1 MCGNRLQ
8 FYLGHLGMA
17 HMKETGYFPEKRECS
32 DKERNMAVGLCH
44 SDKKSVCRNLQYN
57 ENVNMPDSPGWK
69 WVQTVQTET
78 ADRYLIRLKSR
89 EEGRARKTYRVEVK
103 EDTVDAKSAPNV
115 TQIVLLL
122 LLLPLLGII
131 FAGLRYSLT
140 SLNPQDDLQL
150 VLILTVIAAI
160 LGLRIWL
167 IQRKADK
174 TLRYFLMTRIINAPG
189 NRNGAYAGA
198 AQRTADQTWGRTAY
212 AEDAAYAGDAA
223 CAGEDI
229 AGSVEMEEPEERV
242 WVAEWHLSEAYRRY
256 SRLQAIPLAALALG
270 GIIFLYAIAYR
281 FNTSHDTA
289 RTMLLMGE
297 AGLYMTLL
305 ALLSKVMQ
313 YRYLKKAKAQAKR
326 YHARIARV
334 ITTGKNGA
342 TKYYLYEFMDELGRK
357 CEARAMYPVRQANV
371 GNVQDMVGGKADI
384 WFDGAH
390 LPYAFSEKDGAPDIQ
405 MKLWNLIAGT
415 VAAVVVIA
423 LMFVYAGNHYVA
435 YNQDADS
442 LLISYD
448 SQKAESD
455 LTFED
460 VKDDPT
466 VRWIIDAYA
475 IYVPFENGEYGELG
489 GHSREDWDQEQVK
502 EYLSDWWG
510 ITSRA
515 TATRTISQMLKKGTR
530 ASYRH
535 AFETYLKKGY
545 LSMDEDGYVD
555 IISIS
560 EIPEDEQCRTWV
572 CYDAYGHLDT
582 RGVDAWDYVRIMRI
596 TGLCYQCGYISLEE
610 CLDQCLP
617 IAQRLQK
624 EYGSFEE
631 IFESYIYGYQFWKND
646 SDDDRIYFYR
656 RAAGE
661 AVENIQSEYNT
672 ELVKDWE

>member
-1 MCGNRLQ
+1 
-8 FYLGHLGMA
+8 
-17 HMKETGYFPEKRECS
+17 
-32 DKERNMAVGLCH
+32 MAVGLCH
-44 SDKKSVCRNLQYN
+44 SDKKAVCRNLQYS

-69 WVQTVQTET
+69 WVQTVQTEA

-150 VLILTVIAAI
+150 VLIFTVIAAI

-198 AQRTADQTWGRTAY
+198 AQRTANQTWGRTAY
-212 AEDAAYAGDAA
+212 AENGAYAEDAAY
-223 CAGEDI
+223 AGEDI

-305 ALLSKVMQ
+305 ALLSKVME

-342 TKYYLYEFMDELGRK
+342 TKYYLYEFMDELGRR
-357 CEARAMYPVRQANV
+357 CEVRAMYPVRQANV

-405 MKLWNLIAGT
+405 MKLRNLIAGT
-415 VAAVVVIA
+415 AAAVVVVA
-423 LMFVYAGNHYVA
+423 LMFVYAGTHYVA

-545 LSMDEDGYVD
+545 LSMDENGYVD

>member
-1 MCGNRLQ
+1 
-8 FYLGHLGMA
+8 
-17 HMKETGYFPEKRECS
+17 
-32 DKERNMAVGLCH
+32 MAVGLCH

-69 WVQTVQTET
+69 WVQTVQTEA

-89 EEGRARKTYRVEVK
+89 EEGRTRKTYCVEVK
-103 EDTVDAKSAPNV
+103 EDAVNAKSAPNV
-115 TQIVLLL
+115 EQIVFLL

-150 VLILTVIAAI
+150 VLILTVIAGI

-198 AQRTADQTWGRTAY
+198 AQRTANQTWGRTACAEDPASAGTPY
-212 AEDAAYAGDAA
+212 AEVAEYAGDAA
-223 CAGEDI
+223 CAGADI

-405 MKLWNLIAGT
+405 MKLRNLIAGT

>member
-1 MCGNRLQ
+1 
-8 FYLGHLGMA
+8 
-17 HMKETGYFPEKRECS
+17 
-32 DKERNMAVGLCH
+32 MAVGLCH
-44 SDKKSVCRNLQYN
+44 SDKKAVCRNLQYS

-69 WVQTVQTET
+69 WVQTVQTEA

-103 EDTVDAKSAPNV
+103 EDAVNAKSAPNV

-198 AQRTADQTWGRTAY
+198 AQRTANQTWGRTAY
-212 AEDAAYAGDAA
+212 AEDTAYAGDAA
-223 CAGEDI
+223 YAGEDI

-305 ALLSKVMQ
+305 ALLSKVME

-357 CEARAMYPVRQANV
+357 CEVRAMYPVRQANV

-405 MKLWNLIAGT
+405 MKLRNLIAGT
-415 VAAVVVIA
+415 AAAVVVVA
-423 LMFVYAGNHYVA
+423 LMFVYAGTHYVA

-448 SQKAESD
+448 SKKAESD

-545 LSMDEDGYVD
+545 LSMDENGYVD

>member
-1 MCGNRLQ
+1 
-8 FYLGHLGMA
+8 
-17 HMKETGYFPEKRECS
+17 
-32 DKERNMAVGLCH
+32 MAVGLCH

-69 WVQTVQTET
+69 WVQTVQTEA

-89 EEGRARKTYRVEVK
+89 EEGRTRKTYRVEVK

-174 TLRYFLMTRIINAPG
+174 TLRYFLMTRIINVPG

-198 AQRTADQTWGRTAY
+198 AQRAASRNMTAY
-212 AEDAAYAGDAA
+212 AAGAAIDAGDAA
-223 CAGEDI
+223 EQ
-229 AGSVEMEEPEERV
+229 EESGQPEEYV
-242 WVAEWHLSEAYRRY
+242 WTAEWHPSEAYRRY

-305 ALLSKVMQ
+305 ALLSKVME

-357 CEARAMYPVRQANV
+357 CEVRAMYPVRQANV

-405 MKLWNLIAGT
+405 MKLRNLIAGT
-415 VAAVVVIA
+415 AAAVVVVA
-423 LMFVYAGNHYVA
+423 LMFVYAGTHYVA
-435 YNQDADS
+435 YNQDAGS

-448 SQKAESD
+448 SQKAESE

-460 VKDDPT
+460 VRDNPT

-489 GHSREDWDQEQVK
+489 GHSLNDWDQEQVK

-545 LSMDEDGYVD
+545 LSMDENGYVD

>member
-1 MCGNRLQ
+1 MRREIGT
-8 FYLGHLGMA
+8 GHMRVSRSAQQTRPGDGR
-17 HMKETGYFPEKRECS
+17 HMQKTR
-32 DKERNMAVGLCH
+32 H
-44 SDKKSVCRNLQYN
+44 
-57 ENVNMPDSPGWK
+57 MPG
-69 WVQTVQTET
+69 
-78 ADRYLIRLKSR
+78 
-89 EEGRARKTYRVEVK
+89 
-103 EDTVDAKSAPNV
+103 
-115 TQIVLLL
+115 
-122 LLLPLLGII
+122 
-131 FAGLRYSLT
+131 
-140 SLNPQDDLQL
+140 
-150 VLILTVIAAI
+150 
-160 LGLRIWL
+160 
-167 IQRKADK
+167 
-174 TLRYFLMTRIINAPG
+174 
-189 NRNGAYAGA
+189 
-198 AQRTADQTWGRTAY
+198 
-212 AEDAAYAGDAA
+212 DAAY
-223 CAGEDI
+223 AGEDI

-305 ALLSKVMQ
+305 ALLSKVME
-313 YRYLKKAKAQAKR
+313 YRYLKKAKARAKR
-326 YHARIARV
+326 YHAKIVRV

-342 TKYYLYEFMDELGRK
+342 TKYYLYEFMDELGRR
-357 CEARAMYPVRQANV
+357 CEVRAMYPVRQANV

-405 MKLWNLIAGT
+405 MKLRNLIAGT
-415 VAAVVVIA
+415 AAAVVVVA
-423 LMFVYAGNHYVA
+423 LMFVYAGTHYVA

-545 LSMDEDGYVD
+545 LSMDENGYVD

-646 SDDDRIYFYR
+646 SDDDRIYFYW

>member
-1 MCGNRLQ
+1 
-8 FYLGHLGMA
+8 
-17 HMKETGYFPEKRECS
+17 
-32 DKERNMAVGLCH
+32 MAVGLCH
-44 SDKKSVCRNLQYN
+44 SDKKAVCRNLQYS

-198 AQRTADQTWGRTAY
+198 AQRTAPQTRPGDGRHMQKTRHMPGTQHTQ
-212 AEDAAYAGDAA
+212 EKTLP
-223 CAGEDI
+223 
-229 AGSVEMEEPEERV
+229 VRWRWEEPEERV

-405 MKLWNLIAGT
+405 MKLRNLIAGT

>member
-1 MCGNRLQ
+1 
-8 FYLGHLGMA
+8 
-17 HMKETGYFPEKRECS
+17 
-32 DKERNMAVGLCH
+32 MAVGLCH
-44 SDKKSVCRNLQYN
+44 SDKKAVCRNLQYS

-69 WVQTVQTET
+69 WVQTVQTEA

-150 VLILTVIAAI
+150 VLIFTVIAAI

-198 AQRTADQTWGRTAY
+198 AQRTANQTWGRTTYAENGAY
-212 AEDAAYAGDAA
+212 AEDAAY
-223 CAGEDI
+223 AGEDI

-305 ALLSKVMQ
+305 ALLSKVME

-326 YHARIARV
+326 YHARIVRV

-342 TKYYLYEFMDELGRK
+342 TKYYLYEFMDELGRR
-357 CEARAMYPVRQANV
+357 CEVRAMYPVRQANV

-405 MKLWNLIAGT
+405 MKLRDLIAGT
-415 VAAVVVIA
+415 AAAVVVVA
-423 LMFVYAGNHYVA
+423 LMFVYAGTHYVA

-545 LSMDEDGYVD
+545 LSMDENGYVD

>member
-8 FYLGHLGMA
+8 FYLGHLGMTYT
-17 HMKETGYFPEKRECS
+17 KETGYFPEKRECS
-32 DKERNMAVGLCH
+32 DKARNMAVGLCH
-44 SDKKSVCRNLQYN
+44 RDKKSVCRNLQYN

-69 WVQTVQTET
+69 WVQTVQTEA

-89 EEGRARKTYRVEVK
+89 EEGRTRKTYRVEVK

-174 TLRYFLMTRIINAPG
+174 TLRYFLMTRIINVPG

-198 AQRTADQTWGRTAY
+198 AQRAASRNMTAY
-212 AEDAAYAGDAA
+212 AAGAAIDAGDAA
-223 CAGEDI
+223 EQ
-229 AGSVEMEEPEERV
+229 EESGQPEEYV
-242 WVAEWHLSEAYRRY
+242 WTAEWHPSEAYRRY

-305 ALLSKVMQ
+305 ALLSKVME

-326 YHARIARV
+326 YHAKIARV

-384 WFDGAH
+384 WFDGVH
-390 LPYAFSEKDGAPDIQ
+390 LPYAFSEKDGVPDIQ
-405 MKLWNLIAGT
+405 IKLRNLIAGT
-415 VAAVVVIA
+415 AAAVVVVA
-423 LMFVYAGNHYVA
+423 LMFVYAGTHYVA
-435 YNQDADS
+435 YNQDAGS

-448 SQKAESD
+448 SQKAESE

-460 VKDDPT
+460 VRDNPT

-475 IYVPFENGEYGELG
+475 IYVPFESGEYGELG
-489 GHSREDWDQEQVK
+489 GHSLNDWDQEQVK

-545 LSMDEDGYVD
+545 LSMDENGYVD

>member
-1 MCGNRLQ
+1 
-8 FYLGHLGMA
+8 
-17 HMKETGYFPEKRECS
+17 
-32 DKERNMAVGLCH
+32 MAVGLCH
-44 SDKKSVCRNLQYN
+44 SDKKAVCRNLQYS

-69 WVQTVQTET
+69 WVQTVQTEA

-150 VLILTVIAAI
+150 VLIFTVIAAI

-198 AQRTADQTWGRTAY
+198 AQRTANQTWGRTTYAENGAY
-212 AEDAAYAGDAA
+212 AEDAAY
-223 CAGEDI
+223 AGEDI

-305 ALLSKVMQ
+305 ALLSKVME

-326 YHARIARV
+326 YHARIVRV

-342 TKYYLYEFMDELGRK
+342 TKYYLYEFMDELGRR
-357 CEARAMYPVRQANV
+357 CEVRAMYPVRQANV

-405 MKLWNLIAGT
+405 MKLRNLIAGT
-415 VAAVVVIA
+415 VAAVVVVA
-423 LMFVYAGNHYVA
+423 LMFVYAGTHYVA

-545 LSMDEDGYVD
+545 LSMDENGYVD

>member
-1 MCGNRLQ
+1 
-8 FYLGHLGMA
+8 
-17 HMKETGYFPEKRECS
+17 
-32 DKERNMAVGLCH
+32 MAVGLCH

-69 WVQTVQTET
+69 WVQTVQTEA

-150 VLILTVIAAI
+150 VLIFTVIAAI

-198 AQRTADQTWGRTAY
+198 AQRTANQTWGRTAY
-212 AEDAAYAGDAA
+212 AENGAYAEDAAY
-223 CAGEDI
+223 AGEDI

-305 ALLSKVMQ
+305 ALLSKVME

-342 TKYYLYEFMDELGRK
+342 TKYYLYEFMDELGRR
-357 CEARAMYPVRQANV
+357 CEVRAMYPVRQANV

-405 MKLWNLIAGT
+405 MKLRNLIAGT
-415 VAAVVVIA
+415 AAAVVVVA
-423 LMFVYAGNHYVA
+423 LMFVYAGTHYVA

-545 LSMDEDGYVD
+545 LSMDENGYVD

>member
-1 MCGNRLQ
+1 
-8 FYLGHLGMA
+8 
-17 HMKETGYFPEKRECS
+17 
-32 DKERNMAVGLCH
+32 MAVGLCH
-44 SDKKSVCRNLQYN
+44 SDKKAVCRNLQYN

-69 WVQTVQTET
+69 WVQTVQTEA

-140 SLNPQDDLQL
+140 AESPQDDLQL
-150 VLILTVIAAI
+150 VLIFTVIAAI

-198 AQRTADQTWGRTAY
+198 AQRTANQTWRRTAY
-212 AEDAAYAGDAA
+212 A
-223 CAGEDI
+223 GEDT
-229 AGSVEMEEPEERV
+229 AGLAEMEEPEERV

-305 ALLSKVMQ
+305 ALLSKVME

-342 TKYYLYEFMDELGRK
+342 TKYYLYEFMDELGRR
-357 CEARAMYPVRQANV
+357 CEVRAMYPVRQANV

-405 MKLWNLIAGT
+405 MKLRNLIAGT

-489 GHSREDWDQEQVK
+489 GHSLNDWDQEQVK

-545 LSMDEDGYVD
+545 LSMDENGYVD

>member
-1 MCGNRLQ
+1 
-8 FYLGHLGMA
+8 
-17 HMKETGYFPEKRECS
+17 
-32 DKERNMAVGLCH
+32 MAVGLCH
-44 SDKKSVCRNLQYN
+44 SDKKAVCRNLQYS

-69 WVQTVQTET
+69 WVQTVQTEA

-150 VLILTVIAAI
+150 VLIFTVIAAI

-198 AQRTADQTWGRTAY
+198 AQRTANQTWGRTTYAENGAY
-212 AEDAAYAGDAA
+212 AEDAAY
-223 CAGEDI
+223 AGEDI

-305 ALLSKVMQ
+305 ALLSKVME

-326 YHARIARV
+326 YHARIVRV

-342 TKYYLYEFMDELGRK
+342 TKYYLYEFMDELGRR
-357 CEARAMYPVRQANV
+357 CEVRAMYPVRQANV

-405 MKLWNLIAGT
+405 MKLRNLIAGT
-415 VAAVVVIA
+415 AAAVVVVA
-423 LMFVYAGNHYVA
+423 LMFVYAGTHYVA

-545 LSMDEDGYVD
+545 LSMDENGYVD

>member
-1 MCGNRLQ
+1 
-8 FYLGHLGMA
+8 
-17 HMKETGYFPEKRECS
+17 
-32 DKERNMAVGLCH
+32 MAVGLCH

-69 WVQTVQTET
+69 WVQTVQTEA

-89 EEGRARKTYRVEVK
+89 EEGRTRKTYRVEVK

-174 TLRYFLMTRIINAPG
+174 TLRYFLMTRIINVPG

-198 AQRTADQTWGRTAY
+198 AQRAASRNMTAY
-212 AEDAAYAGDAA
+212 AAGAAIDAGDAA
-223 CAGEDI
+223 EQ
-229 AGSVEMEEPEERV
+229 EESGQPEEYV
-242 WVAEWHLSEAYRRY
+242 WTAEWHPSEAYRRY

-305 ALLSKVMQ
+305 ALLSKVME

-357 CEARAMYPVRQANV
+357 CEVRAMYPVRQANV

-405 MKLWNLIAGT
+405 MKLRNLIAGT
-415 VAAVVVIA
+415 AAAVVVVA
-423 LMFVYAGNHYVA
+423 LMFVYAGTHYVA
-435 YNQDADS
+435 YNQDAGS

-448 SQKAESD
+448 SQKAESE

-460 VKDDPT
+460 VRDNPT

-475 IYVPFENGEYGELG
+475 IYVPFESGEYGELG
-489 GHSREDWDQEQVK
+489 GHSLNDWDQEQVK

-545 LSMDEDGYVD
+545 LSMDENGYVD

>member
-1 MCGNRLQ
+1 
-8 FYLGHLGMA
+8 
-17 HMKETGYFPEKRECS
+17 
-32 DKERNMAVGLCH
+32 MAVGLCH
-44 SDKKSVCRNLQYN
+44 SDKKAVCRNLQYS

-69 WVQTVQTET
+69 WVQTVQTEA

-150 VLILTVIAAI
+150 VLIFTVIAAI

-198 AQRTADQTWGRTAY
+198 AQRTANQTWGRTAY
-212 AEDAAYAGDAA
+212 AENGAYAGDAA
-223 CAGEDI
+223 YAGEDI

-305 ALLSKVMQ
+305 ALLSKVME

-342 TKYYLYEFMDELGRK
+342 TKYYLYEFMDELGRR
-357 CEARAMYPVRQANV
+357 CEVRAMYPVRQANV

-405 MKLWNLIAGT
+405 MKLRNLIAGT
-415 VAAVVVIA
+415 AAAVVVVA
-423 LMFVYAGNHYVA
+423 LMFVYAGTHYVA

-545 LSMDEDGYVD
+545 LSMDENGYVD

>member
-1 MCGNRLQ
+1 
-8 FYLGHLGMA
+8 
-17 HMKETGYFPEKRECS
+17 
-32 DKERNMAVGLCH
+32 MAVGLCH

-122 LLLPLLGII
+122 LLLPLFGII

-198 AQRTADQTWGRTAY
+198 AQRTANQTWGRTAY
-212 AEDAAYAGDAA
+212 AEDAAYAGDVAY
-223 CAGEDI
+223 AGEDI

-405 MKLWNLIAGT
+405 MKLRNLIAGT

>member
-1 MCGNRLQ
+1 
-8 FYLGHLGMA
+8 
-17 HMKETGYFPEKRECS
+17 
-32 DKERNMAVGLCH
+32 MAVGLCH
-44 SDKKSVCRNLQYN
+44 SDKKAVCRNLQYS

-69 WVQTVQTET
+69 WVQTVQTEA

-198 AQRTADQTWGRTAY
+198 AQRTANQTWGRTAY
-212 AEDAAYAGDAA
+212 AEDGTYAGDAA
-223 CAGEDI
+223 YAGEDI

-305 ALLSKVMQ
+305 ALLSKVME

-371 GNVQDMVGGKADI
+371 GHVQDMVGGKADI

-405 MKLWNLIAGT
+405 MKLRNLIAGT

-475 IYVPFENGEYGELG
+475 IYVPFESGEYGELG
-489 GHSREDWDQEQVK
+489 GHSLNDWDQEQVK

-545 LSMDEDGYVD
+545 LSMDENGYVD

>member
-1 MCGNRLQ
+1 
-8 FYLGHLGMA
+8 
-17 HMKETGYFPEKRECS
+17 
-32 DKERNMAVGLCH
+32 MAVGLCH
-44 SDKKSVCRNLQYN
+44 SDKKAVCRNLQYS

-69 WVQTVQTET
+69 WVQTVQTEA

-198 AQRTADQTWGRTAY
+198 AQRTANQTWGRTAY
-212 AEDAAYAGDAA
+212 AEDGAYAGDAA
-223 CAGEDI
+223 YAGEDI

-305 ALLSKVMQ
+305 ALLSKVME

-357 CEARAMYPVRQANV
+357 CEVRAMYPVRQANV

-405 MKLWNLIAGT
+405 MKLRNLIAGT

-475 IYVPFENGEYGELG
+475 IYVPFESGEYGELG
-489 GHSREDWDQEQVK
+489 GHSLNDWDQEQVK

-545 LSMDEDGYVD
+545 LSMDENGYVD

-596 TGLCYQCGYISLEE
+596 TGLCYQCGYISLQE

>member
-1 MCGNRLQ
+1 
-8 FYLGHLGMA
+8 
-17 HMKETGYFPEKRECS
+17 
-32 DKERNMAVGLCH
+32 MAVGLCH
-44 SDKKSVCRNLQYN
+44 SDKKAVCRNLQYN

-69 WVQTVQTET
+69 WVQTVQTEA

-103 EDTVDAKSAPNV
+103 EDAVNAKSAPNV
-115 TQIVLLL
+115 EQIVLLL

-140 SLNPQDDLQL
+140 AENPQDDLQL
-150 VLILTVIAAI
+150 VLILTVIAGI

-174 TLRYFLMTRIINAPG
+174 TLRYFLMTQIINAPG

-212 AEDAAYAGDAA
+212 AQDAAYADGAA
-223 CAGEDI
+223 YADEGI
-229 AGSVEMEEPEERV
+229 AGSAEMEEPEERV
-242 WVAEWHLSEAYRRY
+242 WVAEWHLSETYRRY

-297 AGLYMTLL
+297 AGLYVTLL
-305 ALLSKVMQ
+305 LLLSKVIE
-313 YRYLKKAKAQAKR
+313 YRYLKKVRAQAKR
-326 YHARIARV
+326 YHAKIARV

-342 TKYYLYEFMDELGRK
+342 NSYYLYEFVDELGRK
-357 CEARAMYPVRQANV
+357 CEVRAMYPVRPANAA
-371 GNVQDMVGGKADI
+371 NVQDMAGGEADI
-384 WFDGAH
+384 WFDVEH
-390 LPYAFSEKDGAPDIQ
+390 FPYAFSEKDGAPEIRLALRS
-405 MKLWNLIAGT
+405 MIAGT
-415 VAAVVVIA
+415 AVAAAVIA
-423 LMFVYAGNHYVA
+423 LVFAYGGSHYVA

-442 LLISYD
+442 LLMSYD
-448 SQKAESD
+448 SKKAESD

-460 VKDDPT
+460 VRDNPT

-475 IYVPFENGEYGELG
+475 IYVPFESGEYGELG
-489 GHSREDWDQEQVK
+489 GHSQKDWDQEQVK

-545 LSMDEDGYVD
+545 LSMDENGYVD

>member
-1 MCGNRLQ
+1 
-8 FYLGHLGMA
+8 
-17 HMKETGYFPEKRECS
+17 
-32 DKERNMAVGLCH
+32 MAVGLCH

-198 AQRTADQTWGRTAY
+198 AQRTANQTWGRTAY
-212 AEDAAYAGDAA
+212 AEDGAYAGDAA
-223 CAGEDI
+223 YAGEDI

-305 ALLSKVMQ
+305 ALLSKVME

-405 MKLWNLIAGT
+405 MKLRNLIAGT

>member
-1 MCGNRLQ
+1 
-8 FYLGHLGMA
+8 
-17 HMKETGYFPEKRECS
+17 
-32 DKERNMAVGLCH
+32 MAVGLCH
-44 SDKKSVCRNLQYN
+44 SDKKAVCRNLQYS

-69 WVQTVQTET
+69 WVQTVQTEA

-150 VLILTVIAAI
+150 VLIFTVIAAI

-198 AQRTADQTWGRTAY
+198 AQRTANQTWGRTAY
-212 AEDAAYAGDAA
+212 AENGAYAEDAAY
-223 CAGEDI
+223 AGEDI

-305 ALLSKVMQ
+305 ALLSKVME

-342 TKYYLYEFMDELGRK
+342 TKYYLYEFMNELGRR
-357 CEARAMYPVRQANV
+357 CEVRAMYPVRQANV

-405 MKLWNLIAGT
+405 MKLRNLIAGT
-415 VAAVVVIA
+415 AAAVVVVA
-423 LMFVYAGNHYVA
+423 LMFVYAGTHYVA

-545 LSMDEDGYVD
+545 LSMDENGYVD

>member
-1 MCGNRLQ
+1 
-8 FYLGHLGMA
+8 
-17 HMKETGYFPEKRECS
+17 
-32 DKERNMAVGLCH
+32 MAVGLCH
-44 SDKKSVCRNLQYN
+44 SDKKMVCRNLQYS

-69 WVQTVQTET
+69 WVQAVQTDET
-78 ADRYLIRLKSR
+78 DRYLIRLKSR
-89 EEGRARKTYRVEVK
+89 EEGRARKTYRVKVK

-122 LLLPLLGII
+122 ILLPVLALMVLGI
-131 FAGLRYSLT
+131 RYSMT
-140 SLNPQDDLQL
+140 SSTPQDDLQL
-150 VLILTVIAAI
+150 VLIFTVIAAVLA
-160 LGLRIWL
+160 LGIWG

-189 NRNGAYAGA
+189 KSNGAYAHTAERA
-198 AQRTADQTWGRTAY
+198 ASRNMTAY
-212 AEDAAYAGDAA
+212 AAGAAIDAGDAA
-223 CAGEDI
+223 EQ
-229 AGSVEMEEPEERV
+229 EESGQPEECV
-242 WVAEWHLSEAYRRY
+242 WTAEWHPSEAYRRY
-256 SRLQAIPLAALALG
+256 CRLQVIPLVALALG
-270 GIIFLYAIAYR
+270 GMIFLYVIMYR
-281 FNTSHDTA
+281 YNTSHDTA

-297 AGLYMTLL
+297 EGLYVTILL
-305 ALLSKVMQ
+305 LVNRVME
-313 YRYLKKAKAQAKR
+313 YRYLGKVKSHAKR
-326 YHARIARV
+326 YHARIVR
-334 ITTGKNGA
+334 IIETGKNGA
-342 TKYYLYEFMDELGRK
+342 TKYYLYEFMDELGRR
-357 CEARAMYPVRQANV
+357 CEVRAMYPVRQANV

-405 MKLWNLIAGT
+405 MKLRNLIAGT
-415 VAAVVVIA
+415 AVAVVVIA
-423 LMFVYAGNHYVA
+423 LMFVYAGTHYVA

-448 SQKAESD
+448 SKKAESD

-489 GHSREDWDQEQVK
+489 GHSREDWDQERVK

-510 ITSRA
+510 ITNRT
-515 TATRTISQMLKKGTR
+515 TATRTIRQVLKKGTR

-560 EIPEDEQCRTWV
+560 EIPEDEQCRAWV

-582 RGVDAWDYVRIMRI
+582 RGVDAWDYIRIMRI

-646 SDDDRIYFYR
+646 SNDDKIYFYR
-656 RAAGE
+656 YAAEE
-661 AVENIQSEYNT
+661 ACENIQSEYNI

>member
-1 MCGNRLQ
+1 
-8 FYLGHLGMA
+8 
-17 HMKETGYFPEKRECS
+17 
-32 DKERNMAVGLCH
+32 MAVGLCH
-44 SDKKSVCRNLQYN
+44 SDKKAVCRNLQYS

-69 WVQTVQTET
+69 WVQTVQTEA

-198 AQRTADQTWGRTAY
+198 AQRTANQTWGRTAY
-212 AEDAAYAGDAA
+212 AEDGAYAGDAA
-223 CAGEDI
+223 YAGEDI

-305 ALLSKVMQ
+305 ALLSKVME

-342 TKYYLYEFMDELGRK
+342 TKYYLYEFMDELGRR
-357 CEARAMYPVRQANV
+357 CEVRAMYPVRQANG

-390 LPYAFSEKDGAPDIQ
+390 LPYAFSEKDGAPDVQ
-405 MKLWNLIAGT
+405 MKLRNLIAGT
-415 VAAVVVIA
+415 AAAVVVIA

-448 SQKAESD
+448 SQKAESE

-460 VKDDPT
+460 VRDNPT

-475 IYVPFENGEYGELG
+475 IYVPFESGEYGELG
-489 GHSREDWDQEQVK
+489 GHSLNDWDQEQVK

-545 LSMDEDGYVD
+545 LSMDENGYVD

>member
-1 MCGNRLQ
+1 
-8 FYLGHLGMA
+8 
-17 HMKETGYFPEKRECS
+17 
-32 DKERNMAVGLCH
+32 MAVGLCH
-44 SDKKSVCRNLQYN
+44 SDKKAVCRNLQYS

-69 WVQTVQTET
+69 WVQTVQTEA

-198 AQRTADQTWGRTAY
+198 AQRTANQTWGRTAY
-212 AEDAAYAGDAA
+212 AEDGAYAGDAA
-223 CAGEDI
+223 YAGEDI

-305 ALLSKVMQ
+305 ALLSKVME

-342 TKYYLYEFMDELGRK
+342 TKYYLYEFMDELGRR
-357 CEARAMYPVRQANV
+357 CEVRAMYPVRQANV

-390 LPYAFSEKDGAPDIQ
+390 LPYAFSEKDGAPDVQ
-405 MKLWNLIAGT
+405 MKLRNLIAGT
-415 VAAVVVIA
+415 AAAVVVIA

-448 SQKAESD
+448 SQKAESE

-460 VKDDPT
+460 VRDNPT

-475 IYVPFENGEYGELG
+475 IYVPFESGEYGELG
-489 GHSREDWDQEQVK
+489 GHSLNDWDQEQVK

-545 LSMDEDGYVD
+545 LSMDENGYVD

>member
-1 MCGNRLQ
+1 
-8 FYLGHLGMA
+8 
-17 HMKETGYFPEKRECS
+17 
-32 DKERNMAVGLCH
+32 
-44 SDKKSVCRNLQYN
+44 
-57 ENVNMPDSPGWK
+57 
-69 WVQTVQTET
+69 
-78 ADRYLIRLKSR
+78 
-89 EEGRARKTYRVEVK
+89 
-103 EDTVDAKSAPNV
+103 
-115 TQIVLLL
+115 
-122 LLLPLLGII
+122 
-131 FAGLRYSLT
+131 
-140 SLNPQDDLQL
+140 
-150 VLILTVIAAI
+150 
-160 LGLRIWL
+160 
-167 IQRKADK
+167 
-174 TLRYFLMTRIINAPG
+174 
-189 NRNGAYAGA
+189 
-198 AQRTADQTWGRTAY
+198 
-212 AEDAAYAGDAA
+212 
-223 CAGEDI
+223 
-229 AGSVEMEEPEERV
+229 
-242 WVAEWHLSEAYRRY
+242 
-256 SRLQAIPLAALALG
+256 
-270 GIIFLYAIAYR
+270 
-281 FNTSHDTA
+281 
-289 RTMLLMGE
+289 
-297 AGLYMTLL
+297 MTLL
-305 ALLSKVMQ
+305 ALLSKVME
-313 YRYLKKAKAQAKR
+313 YRYLKKVKARAKR
-326 YHARIARV
+326 YHAKIVRV

-342 TKYYLYEFMDELGRK
+342 TKYYLYEFMDELGRR
-357 CEARAMYPVRQANV
+357 CEVRAMYPVRQANV

-405 MKLWNLIAGT
+405 MKLRNLIAGT
-415 VAAVVVIA
+415 AAAVVVVA
-423 LMFVYAGNHYVA
+423 LMFVYAGTHYVA

-545 LSMDEDGYVD
+545 LSMDENGYVD

>member
-1 MCGNRLQ
+1 
-8 FYLGHLGMA
+8 
-17 HMKETGYFPEKRECS
+17 
-32 DKERNMAVGLCH
+32 MAVGLCH
-44 SDKKSVCRNLQYN
+44 SDKKAVCRNLQYS

-69 WVQTVQTET
+69 WVQTVQTEA

-198 AQRTADQTWGRTAY
+198 AQRTANQTWGRTAY
-212 AEDAAYAGDAA
+212 AEDGAYAGDAA
-223 CAGEDI
+223 YAGEDI

-305 ALLSKVMQ
+305 ALLSKVME

-342 TKYYLYEFMDELGRK
+342 TKYYLYEFMDELGRR
-357 CEARAMYPVRQANV
+357 CEVRAMYPVRQANV

-390 LPYAFSEKDGAPDIQ
+390 LPYAFSEKDGAPDVQ
-405 MKLWNLIAGT
+405 MKLRNLIAGT
-415 VAAVVVIA
+415 AAAVVVIA

-435 YNQDADS
+435 YNQDAVS

-448 SQKAESD
+448 SQKAESE

-460 VKDDPT
+460 VRDNPT

-475 IYVPFENGEYGELG
+475 IYVPFESGEYGELG
-489 GHSREDWDQEQVK
+489 GHSLNDWDQEQVK

-545 LSMDEDGYVD
+545 LSMDENGYVD

>member
-1 MCGNRLQ
+1 
-8 FYLGHLGMA
+8 
-17 HMKETGYFPEKRECS
+17 
-32 DKERNMAVGLCH
+32 MAVGLCH

-69 WVQTVQTET
+69 WVQTVQTEA

-89 EEGRARKTYRVEVK
+89 EEGRTRKTYRVEVK

-174 TLRYFLMTRIINAPG
+174 TLRYFLMTRIINVPG

-198 AQRTADQTWGRTAY
+198 AQRAASRNMTAY
-212 AEDAAYAGDAA
+212 AAGAAIDAGDAA
-223 CAGEDI
+223 EQ
-229 AGSVEMEEPEERV
+229 EESGQPEEYV
-242 WVAEWHLSEAYRRY
+242 WTAEWHPSEAYRRY

-305 ALLSKVMQ
+305 ALLSKVME

-342 TKYYLYEFMDELGRK
+342 TKYYLYEFMDELGRR
-357 CEARAMYPVRQANV
+357 CEVRAMYPVRQANV
-371 GNVQDMVGGKADI
+371 GNVQDMVGGEADI
-384 WFDGAH
+384 WFDAEH

-405 MKLWNLIAGT
+405 MKLRNLIAGT
-415 VAAVVVIA
+415 AAAVVVIA
-423 LMFVYAGNHYVA
+423 LMFVYAGTHYVA

-442 LLISYD
+442 LLLSYD

-545 LSMDEDGYVD
+545 LSMDENGYVD

>member
-17 HMKETGYFPEKRECS
+17 YTKETGYFPEKRECS

-69 WVQTVQTET
+69 WVQTVQTE
-78 ADRYLIRLKSR
+78 AAGRYLIRLKSR
-89 EEGRARKTYRVEVK
+89 EEGRTRKTYRVEVK
-103 EDTVDAKSAPNV
+103 EDAVNAKSAPNV
-115 TQIVLLL
+115 EQIVLLL

-140 SLNPQDDLQL
+140 AENPQDDLQL
-150 VLILTVIAAI
+150 VLILTVIAGI

-189 NRNGAYAGA
+189 NRNRAYAGA
-198 AQRTADQTWGRTAY
+198 VQRTVDQTWNRTAY

-223 CAGEDI
+223 YADEGI

-405 MKLWNLIAGT
+405 MKLRNLIAGT